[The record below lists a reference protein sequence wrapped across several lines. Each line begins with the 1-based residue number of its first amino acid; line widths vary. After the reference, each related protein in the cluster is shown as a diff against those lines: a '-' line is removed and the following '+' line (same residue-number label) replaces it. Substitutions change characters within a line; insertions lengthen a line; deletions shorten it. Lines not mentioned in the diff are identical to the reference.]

1 MDPSENS
8 CWWKLRKI
16 SSRYTEKKSSW
27 KGYPSIFV
35 FFLPSPSSSIQWR
48 ALEEINAGVCDGMTY
63 DEIKKNMPEEFKY
76 VRILSCS

>member
-27 KGYPSIFV
+27 KGYPSIF
-35 FFLPSPSSSIQWR
+35 IQWR